1 MQKNKR
7 SIGEFVFKPSGME
20 PLIVNRCMIVWSTIT
35 DHALAMNYNSNK
47 KLDEY
52 TWWEQYQIEYV
63 VMEES
68 REWLRTMRYTEES
81 LFSSREEAMEFVY
94 KKAQEV
100 LGIETTDENSNNQ
113 NAE

>member
-1 MQKNKR
+1 
-7 SIGEFVFKPSGME
+7 
-20 PLIVNRCMIVWSTIT
+20 
-35 DHALAMNYNSNK
+35 
-47 KLDEY
+47 
-52 TWWEQYQIEYV
+52 
-63 VMEES
+63 
-68 REWLRTMRYTEES
+68 MRYTEES